1 MSTIAVNAI
10 TDANG
15 GSTTTINGT
24 TPNAYNTVGKNLIIN
39 GNMRIDQRNAGSA
52 FTMTTDGQ
60 YTLDRWSTRTYGGSG
75 RFSTQQSSTAP
86 AGFDT
91 SALLTVTTTENSGSY
106 GYAIGQRLEG
116 NTIAHLNWGTN
127 DAKDVTLSFWVRS
140 SVTGIYCVS
149 FRPYNGTYSYVSEVT
164 ISSADTWEKKTITVT
179 GPTVGTWVNDN
190 AGAVLIDITLGSQT
204 SKETA
209 TTDSWQSGNYV
220 STANQADWMGTSGAT
235 FYLTGVQLEVGE
247 SATEFEHRPYTIE
260 EQLCFRYYEL
270 HSPVDVNSVIW
281 SSYGATYNYVTWHFK
296 VPKRTTPSLSGSYM
310 GTVDNLTPYSVNS
323 YSSGSS
329 YAGFGYNGGYG
340 NAIVDAEL

>member
-15 GSTTTINGT
+15 GSTTSINGT

-39 GNMRIDQRNAGSA
+39 GAMRIDQRNSGSA
-52 FTMTTDGQ
+52 FTMTTDNQ
-60 YTLDRWSTRTYGGSG
+60 YTLDRWNTRTYGGSG

-116 NTIAHLNWGTN
+116 NTIAHLNWGTS
-127 DAKDVTLSFWVRS
+127 DAKDVTFSFWVRS
-140 SVTGIYCVS
+140 SVTGAYCVS

-179 GPTVGTWVNDN
+179 GPTVGTWANDN

-235 FYLTGVQLEVGE
+235 FYFTGVQLEVGE
-247 SATEFEHRPYTIE
+247 SATEFEHRPYPVE
-260 EQLCFRYYEL
+260 LDLCLRYYQKWDYNSGYYFYACTHGSYSFVQL
-270 HSPVDVNSVIW
+270 TLKPMRASPTGTQTASNYH
-281 SSYGATYNYVTWHFK
+281 SSYHLPIVTQFYISG
-296 VPKRTTPSLSGSYM
+296 TTGWISAFTL
-310 GTVDNLTPYSVNS
+310 
-323 YSSGSS
+323 
-329 YAGFGYNGGYG
+329 
-340 NAIVDAEL
+340 DAEL